1 MFSDP
6 KFVWADNFLLDL
18 KLFLDT
24 NIFVGKIIWTKKLLD
39 LYFFTLNFIRPLK
52 NFDPKFVGLKFHS

>member
-39 LYFFTLNFIRPLK
+39 LYFLARAT
-52 NFDPKFVGLKFHS
+52 VGTSLYVLLCQSVS